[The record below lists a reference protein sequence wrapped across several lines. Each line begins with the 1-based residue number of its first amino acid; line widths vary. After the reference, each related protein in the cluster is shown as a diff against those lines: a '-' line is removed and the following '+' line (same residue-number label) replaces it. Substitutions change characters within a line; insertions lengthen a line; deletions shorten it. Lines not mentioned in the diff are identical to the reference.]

1 MLISPITP
9 NSNNNYQKAPAFAG
23 HTIAEKF
30 EKKGLLYLAHQT
42 AFFREPVTLEQV
54 KRYIACNFGNK
65 KEINILVGGC
75 STGEEAFS
83 LSMLFR
89 NLKNKI
95 NIIGFDLSPKAI
107 KTAKSGKVLMQTSV
121 HEFER
126 DSFLRDAYLVFDDP
140 KNLTSQQKKYKKMF
154 DDTFEPLGGTF
165 YKLFHDLKRL
175 FTDKNSNVG
184 RRSRYFKLKEGKI
197 TNCHFI
203 EGDIR
208 ELDKLDAPK
217 QVDVL
222 FFRNATYHL
231 VVHLPRR
238 RDKAIVLTDMFRG
251 IWEKLAPNG
260 IFVNGEMDG
269 IQIEDVLLI
278 PKILRFVGF
287 KPVNPNFDGSASI
300 WKKVGKTEV

>member
-1 MLISPITP
+1 
-9 NSNNNYQKAPAFAG
+9 
-23 HTIAEKF
+23 
-30 EKKGLLYLAHQT
+30 
-42 AFFREPVTLEQV
+42 
-54 KRYIACNFGNK
+54 
-65 KEINILVGGC
+65 
-75 STGEEAFS
+75 
-83 LSMLFR
+83 
-89 NLKNKI
+89 
-95 NIIGFDLSPKAI
+95 
-107 KTAKSGKVLMQTSV
+107 
-121 HEFER
+121 
-126 DSFLRDAYLVFDDP
+126 
-140 KNLTSQQKKYKKMF
+140 MF
-154 DDTFEPLGGTF
+154 DDTFEPLGGAF
-165 YKLFHDLKRL
+165 YRAFHDLKRF

-197 TNCHFI
+197 NNCHFI

-231 VVHLPRR
+231 VNHLPRR

-251 IWEKLAPNG
+251 IWDKLAPNG